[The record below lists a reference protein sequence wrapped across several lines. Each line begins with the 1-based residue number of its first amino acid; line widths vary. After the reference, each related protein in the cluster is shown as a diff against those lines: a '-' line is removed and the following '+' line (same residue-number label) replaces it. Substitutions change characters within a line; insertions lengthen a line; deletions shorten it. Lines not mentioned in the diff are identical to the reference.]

1 METSTHEE
9 TGQVDSEGVDAADE
23 AVRAYLSYLQDR
35 KSIVDQD
42 EIANLTEELDNETD
56 PLEQLRLASAIA
68 GLRSADDTKVRAG
81 FIEHAKPWAEQNL
94 TAGYVEAFKTLNVA
108 PKVLRE
114 AGFSVRGGGKRK
126 HDRQVGSQAV
136 VDAIPEDP
144 FTITEIVTA
153 TQASG
158 ATVRNVV
165 LQMVQDGEVIDLGQ
179 DPNHTGRGR
188 TPKLYQ
194 RA

>member
-1 METSTHEE
+1 MDTSTDNSQAG
-9 TGQVDSEGVDAADE
+9 TNADE
-23 AVRAYLSYLQDR
+23 AVRAYLSYLQDPH
-35 KSIVDQD
+35 SIVDQ
-42 EIANLTEELDNETD
+42 EKIASLTEELDNETD

-68 GLRSADDTKVRAG
+68 GLRSGDATQVREG
-81 FIEHAKPWAEQNL
+81 FIRHAKSWAEENL
-94 TAGYVEAFKTLNVA
+94 TAGYVEAFKLLKVE

-126 HDRQVGSQAV
+126 SDKQVGSSAV

-144 FTITEIVTA
+144 FTITELVEA
-153 TQASG
+153 TGASG
-158 ATVRNVV
+158 ATVRNVI
-165 LQMVQDGEVIDLGQ
+165 LQMVQDGEVVDLGA